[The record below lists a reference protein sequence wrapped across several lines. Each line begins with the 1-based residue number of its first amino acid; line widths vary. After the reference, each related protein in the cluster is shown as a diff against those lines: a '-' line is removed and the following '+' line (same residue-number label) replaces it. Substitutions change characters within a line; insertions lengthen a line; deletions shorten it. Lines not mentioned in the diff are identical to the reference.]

1 MAIFAGTPIAPE
13 MNSLTNHFLIAL
25 PDLQDERFHHS
36 LILICE
42 HNDEGALGIVLN
54 KPSDLN
60 FGEILSSL
68 KIDCDD
74 DNTLQSTA
82 FEGGPVNRECG
93 FVVHSGPAK
102 FQSSIQISEGLSLTT
117 SRDIIEQIA
126 NGSLDR
132 QWLFSLGCSSWSSG
146 QLEQE
151 ILNNSW
157 LTVPVNNALVFAE
170 SDQKW
175 EQGLAL
181 LGIQPHQLSGDFGH
195 A

>member
-1 MAIFAGTPIAPE
+1 

-25 PDLQDERFHHS
+25 PDMQDDRFHHS

-42 HNDEGALGIVLN
+42 HNNEGALGIVLN
-54 KPSDLN
+54 KPSDLK
-60 FGEILSSL
+60 FGEILNSL

-74 DNTLQSTA
+74 DDTTQIIA
-82 FEGGPVNRECG
+82 YEGGPVNRECG
-93 FVVHSGPAK
+93 FVIHSGPAK
-102 FQSSIQISEGLSLTT
+102 FQSSIQVSTGLALTT

-126 NGSLDR
+126 TGDLNR
-132 QWLFSLGCSSWSSG
+132 QWLFCLGCSSWSAG

-157 LTVPVNNALVFAE
+157 LTVAADDQLVFADSE
-170 SDQKW
+170 HKW
-175 EQGLAL
+175 ERGLGL

>member
-1 MAIFAGTPIAPE
+1 
-13 MNSLTNHFLIAL
+13 MNSLTNQFLIAL
-25 PDLQDERFHHS
+25 PDMQDDRFHHS

-42 HNDEGALGIVLN
+42 HNKDGALGIVLN
-54 KPSDLN
+54 KPSDLQ
-60 FGEILSSL
+60 FGEVLNSL

-74 DNTLQSTA
+74 DGIMDEIA
-82 FEGGPVNRECG
+82 YEGGPVNKECG
-93 FVVHSGPAK
+93 FVIHSGTAK
-102 FQSSIQISEGLSLTT
+102 FQSSIQISQQLALTT

-126 NGSLDR
+126 NNNLQR
-132 QWLFSLGCSSWSSG
+132 QWLFCLGCSSWSAG

-157 LTVPVNNALVFAE
+157 LTVSADTDLVFSN
-170 SDQKW
+170 SDDKW
-175 EQGLAL
+175 EKGLAL